1 MSGDDGAM
9 DFAPEWPRPAGDR
22 FSKAD
27 GRREESDLRS
37 PRRQNAPDARHDR
50 KYPQSRRIR
59 RRAEYLR
66 IQGSSRGK
74 KSPHFIVICIAGSGV
89 ESRLGVTASRRVG
102 TAVER
107 NRIKRRVREFFRLHR
122 HRLQPAHDL
131 LIIARAGAEQLS
143 YKDVESELAH
153 ALGISTRD

>member
-1 MSGDDGAM
+1 MSGDEGVTV
-9 DFAPEWPRPAGDR
+9 FALEWPRPEGDR
-22 FSKAD
+22 FSRAV

-37 PRRQNAPDARHDR
+37 PRRQNAPDARPDR

-59 RRAEYLR
+59 RRTEYLR
-66 IQGSSRGK
+66 IQSSSRGK
-74 KSPHFIVICIAGSGV
+74 KSPHFIVICVAGRGV

-122 HRLQPAHDL
+122 DRLQPAHDL
-131 LIIARAGAEQLS
+131 LIIARAGAEKLS

-153 ALGISTRD
+153 ALGIRTCD